1 MAAPLANTFLTTD
14 AAVNREELSNI
25 VDMTERQKTPIYTM
39 IGKSTAKSTNPGWA
53 VEDMDPPGDNAQPEG
68 REYDF
73 NALDP
78 ADRFENHTQIF
89 QKSGSISNTQQAVDN
104 AGKVEQFA
112 RAKIVKG
119 IELKRDVEYSI
130 IGANPSVAGETRK
143 SGGLL
148 TWAETNTDRGP
159 NGANGGYDPVT
170 RLTTAPVESNDGAT
184 TPTITTRALTK
195 AMVDKIL
202 RLGYESGADLR
213 QAFMTPYQKEVF
225 ATFMSDANVAQLRSN
240 VTSSRGATLL
250 SDVEMYRGP
259 NGMIY
264 VIPNAVMAL
273 HPRARKNMLI
283 LDTSKLSWA
292 WLRRISEV
300 PNLANTGDKKP
311 FVIDGEGTLKVAN
324 EKGIGVIA
332 DLTPA

>member
-14 AAVNREELSNI
+14 AAVNREELSNV

-73 NALDP
+73 SALDP
-78 ADRFENHTQIF
+78 AARFENHTQIF

-104 AGKVEQFA
+104 AGNVEKFA

-119 IELKRDVEYSI
+119 IELRRDVEYSLI
-130 IGANPSVAGETRK
+130 ATHPSVAGETRK
-143 SGGLL
+143 SGSLP
-148 TWAETNTDRGP
+148 TWAETNVDRSAG
-159 NGANGGYDPVT
+159 GANGGYNPAT
-170 RLTTAPVESNDGAT
+170 RLTTAPVNGTA
-184 TPTITTRALTK
+184 TRALTK

-202 RLGYESGADLR
+202 RLGYESGADLK
-213 QAFMTPYQKEVF
+213 QAFMTPLQKETF

-240 VTSSRGATLL
+240 VTNSRGATLL

-264 VIPNAVMAL
+264 VVPNAVMAIN
-273 HPRARKNMLI
+273 PATARNMLI

-292 WLRRISEV
+292 WLRKISEV

-311 FVIDGEGTLKVAN
+311 FVIDGEGCVKVAN

-332 DLTPA
+332 DLNVA